1 MKRIEQETQETT
13 VNSTV
18 NGSPISATHGRQGY
32 FAQIRQMSF
41 AEIYRRFGTILIF
54 IGIFVL
60 ASLLDETFLTTGNL
74 TNVLRQVVVVS
85 LLACGV
91 TFIIILGHID
101 VSLGSVV
108 ALTGTVAA
116 SVMAMTQNIGLAVSA
131 GIGMGILTGLLNG
144 WVVTYFKI
152 PSFIMTL
159 AMTTI
164 ARGAILL
171 YTAGTPVSGLGDF
184 SVIGQGFVGP
194 VPISVLILIAAA
206 AVCWI
211 LLNRTRF
218 GRHVYA
224 VGGNIK
230 AAHASGIHT
239 DGVLRKAF
247 ILNGVLAAIAGI
259 VLMSRVNSGQPA
271 AGVAYEFDAITAVV
285 VGGTS
290 LMGGTGTI
298 TGTLIGAMII
308 GVINNI
314 LNLMNVSSYWQMIIK
329 GLIIAVAVILDVKT
343 KTAGVGKKARG
354 G

>member
-1 MKRIEQETQETT
+1 M
-13 VNSTV
+13 S
-18 NGSPISATHGRQGY
+18 NGIQTPYSQS
-32 FAQIRQMSF
+32 FADNTGFFARLRRMSF
-41 AEIYRRFGTILIF
+41 SEIYRRYGTILIF

-60 ASLLDETFLTTGNL
+60 ASLLDENFLTAPNL

-108 ALTGTVAA
+108 ALTGTIAA
-116 SVMAMTQNIGLAVSA
+116 SVMSLTGNLGLAVAA
-131 GIGMGILTGLLNG
+131 GLGMGVVTGLLNG
-144 WVVTYFKI
+144 WIITTFKI

-159 AMTTI
+159 AMTTV

-171 YTAGTPVSGLGDF
+171 YTEGAPISGLGDF
-184 SVIGQGFVGP
+184 AIIGQGFVGP
-194 VPISVLILIAAA
+194 VPISVIIL
-206 AVCWI
+206 AVVAVACWV
-211 LLNRTRF
+211 LLNRTSF

-224 VGGNIK
+224 VGGNIR

-239 DGVLRKAF
+239 DSVLRKAF
-247 ILNGVLAAIAGI
+247 VLNGLLAAIAGI
-259 VLMSRVNSGQPA
+259 VLMSRINSGQPA

-298 TGTLIGAMII
+298 TGTLIGSLII

-314 LNLMNVSSYWQMIIK
+314 LNLMNVSSYWQMIVK

-343 KTAGVGKKARG
+343 KSAGAGRKA
-354 G
+354 

>member
-1 MKRIEQETQETT
+1 M
-13 VNSTV
+13 STV
-18 NGSPISATHGRQGY
+18 IKETNGSEPRGV
-32 FAQIRQMSF
+32 FAKIRQMGF
-41 AEIYRRFGTILIF
+41 AAIYRKYGTILIF

-60 ASLLDETFLTTGNL
+60 ASLLNETFLTTGNL

-108 ALTGTVAA
+108 ALTGTIAA
-116 SVMAMTQNIGLAVSA
+116 SVMSMTQSIPLAIAA
-131 GIGMGILTGLLNG
+131 GIAVGVLVGFING
-144 WVVTYFKI
+144 FVVTYFKI

-159 AMTTI
+159 ATTTV
-164 ARGAILL
+164 ARGAVLL
-171 YTAGTPVSGLGDF
+171 YTAGIPVTDLGDF
-184 SVIGQGFVGP
+184 KVIGQGSVGP
-194 VPISVLILIAAA
+194 IPISVLILLAVVG
-206 AVCWI
+206 VCWV
-211 LLNRTRF
+211 LLNRTVF

-224 VGGNIK
+224 VGGNAK
-230 AAHASGIHT
+230 AALASGINT
-239 DGVLRKAF
+239 DGVIRKAF
-247 ILNGVLAAIAGI
+247 VFNGVLCAIAGI
-259 VLMSRVNSGQPA
+259 VLMSRINSGQPA

-298 TGTLIGAMII
+298 TGTIIGAMII

-314 LNLMNVSSYWQMIIK
+314 LNLMNVSSYWQQIVK

-343 KTAGVGKKARG
+343 KSSGARKKA
-354 G
+354 

>member
-1 MKRIEQETQETT
+1 
-13 VNSTV
+13 
-18 NGSPISATHGRQGY
+18 
-32 FAQIRQMSF
+32 
-41 AEIYRRFGTILIF
+41 
-54 IGIFVL
+54 
-60 ASLLDETFLTTGNL
+60 
-74 TNVLRQVVVVS
+74 VVVVS

-108 ALTGTVAA
+108 ALTGTIAA
-116 SVMAMTQNIGLAVSA
+116 SVMAATQNIGLAVAA
-131 GIGMGILTGLLNG
+131 GIAMGVVTGLING

-159 AMTTI
+159 AMTTV

-171 YTAGTPVSGLGDF
+171 YTAGVPVSGLGDF
-184 SVIGQGFVGP
+184 SIIGQGFVGP
-194 VPISVLILIAAA
+194 VPISVLILIGAAL
-206 AVCWI
+206 VCWV

-218 GRHVYA
+218 GRYVYA

-247 ILNGVLAAIAGI
+247 VLNGVLAAIAGI

-290 LMGGTGTI
+290 LMGGTGTM

-343 KTAGVGKKARG
+343 KTAGAGKKVRG

>member
-1 MKRIEQETQETT
+1 MNTMAQAPNT
-13 VNSTV
+13 
-18 NGSPISATHGRQGY
+18 SAPLTDLRPTSVFERLREMG
-32 FAQIRQMSF
+32 FA
-41 AEIYRRFGTILIF
+41 AIYRKYGTFLIF
-54 IGIFVL
+54 IGIFIL
-60 ASLLDETFLTTGNL
+60 ASLLDENFLTASNL

-108 ALTGTVAA
+108 ALTGTIAA
-116 SVMAMTQNIGLAVSA
+116 SVMSITGNIPLALAA
-131 GIGMGILTGLLNG
+131 GVVMGVITGLLNG
-144 WVVTYFKI
+144 WIVTYFKI

-159 AMTTI
+159 AMTTV

-171 YTAGTPVSGLGDF
+171 YTAGIPVSGLGNF
-184 SVIGQGFVGP
+184 SVIGQGNIGP
-194 VPISVLILIAAA
+194 VPISVIILALCVV
-206 AVCWI
+206 VCWV
-211 LLNRTRF
+211 LLNRTQF

-230 AAHASGIHT
+230 AAQASGIDT
-239 DGVLRKAF
+239 DSVIRKAF
-247 ILNGVLAAIAGI
+247 ILNGVLVAIAGI

-298 TGTLIGAMII
+298 TGTVVGAMII

-314 LNLMNVSSYWQMIIK
+314 LNLINVSSYWQMIIK
-329 GLIIAVAVILDVKT
+329 GMIIAVAVILDVKT
-343 KTAGVGKKARG
+343 KAAGMRKKA
-354 G
+354 

>member
-1 MKRIEQETQETT
+1 M
-13 VNSTV
+13 
-18 NGSPISATHGRQGY
+18 
-32 FAQIRQMSF
+32 FASIRQMGF

-60 ASLLDETFLTTGNL
+60 ASSLNETFLTTGNL

-108 ALTGTVAA
+108 ALTGTLAA
-116 SVMAMTQNIGLAVSA
+116 SVMSLTGNLPLALAA
-131 GIGMGILTGLLNG
+131 GIGAGIVTGLING
-144 WVVTYFKI
+144 WVITTFKI

-159 AMTTI
+159 AMTTV

-171 YTAGTPVSGLGDF
+171 YTEGVPVSGLGEDF
-184 SVIGQGFVGP
+184 KLIGQGSVGP
-194 VPISVLILIAAA
+194 VPVSVIILIAVVLVAW
-206 AVCWI
+206 V
-211 LLNRTRF
+211 LLNRTKF
-218 GRHVYA
+218 GRHLYA
-224 VGGNIK
+224 VGGNAK
-230 AAHASGIHT
+230 AALASGINT
-239 DGVLRKAF
+239 DSVLRRAF
-247 ILNGVLAAIAGI
+247 IFNGILAAIAGI

-298 TGTLIGAMII
+298 TGTIIGSMII

-314 LNLMNVSSYWQMIIK
+314 LNLMNVSSYWQQIVK

-343 KTAGVGKKARG
+343 KTGGARKKA
-354 G
+354 

>member
-1 MKRIEQETQETT
+1 VNEQA
-13 VNSTV
+13 
-18 NGSPISATHGRQGY
+18 NGDTMNTATKIAPPEAPMGFIAKIRDMG
-32 FAQIRQMSF
+32 FA
-41 AEIYRRFGTILIF
+41 AIYRRYGTILIF
-54 IGIFVL
+54 IGIFIL

-101 VSLGSVV
+101 VSLGSVL
-108 ALTGTVAA
+108 ALTGTLAA
-116 SVMAMTQNIGLAVSA
+116 SVMSLTQNIGLAIAAGVAA
-131 GIGMGILTGLLNG
+131 GIVVGLING
-144 WVVTYFKI
+144 YVITYFKI

-159 AMTTI
+159 ATTTV

-171 YTAGTPVSGLGDF
+171 YTAGVPVTNLGNF
-184 SVIGQGFVGP
+184 SVIGQGSIGP
-194 VPISVLILIAAA
+194 VPISVLILA
-206 AVCWI
+206 AVVAVSWV
-211 LLNRTRF
+211 LLNRTKF
-218 GRHVYA
+218 GRHCYA

-230 AAHASGIHT
+230 AAQASGIYT
-239 DGVLRKAF
+239 DRVIRKAF
-247 ILNGVLAAIAGI
+247 VFNGILVAIAGI

-298 TGTLIGAMII
+298 MGTVIGAMII

-343 KTAGVGKKARG
+343 KSAGRRKKV
-354 G
+354 

>member
-1 MKRIEQETQETT
+1 MTKTDSA
-13 VNSTV
+13 VNTASSTA
-18 NGSPISATHGRQGY
+18 SPGFIDHLREMG
-32 FAQIRQMSF
+32 FA
-41 AEIYRRFGTILIF
+41 AIYRKYGTFLIF
-54 IGIFVL
+54 VSIFVL
-60 ASLLDETFLTTGNL
+60 ASFLDENFLTAANL
-74 TNVLRQVVVVS
+74 TNVLRQVVVLT

-108 ALTGTVAA
+108 ALAGTLAA
-116 SVMAMTQNIGLAVSA
+116 SVMAMTGNLWLAIAVGLGV
-131 GIGMGILTGLLNG
+131 GVMVGLLNG
-144 WVVTYFKI
+144 WVITYFKI

-159 AMTTI
+159 AMTTM

-171 YTAGTPVSGLGDF
+171 YTAGVPISGLGDF
-184 SVIGQGFVGP
+184 SVIGQGSVGP
-194 VPISVLILIAAA
+194 VPISVIIMLVCVV
-206 AVCWI
+206 VCWV
-211 LLNRTRF
+211 LLNRTQF

-230 AAHASGIHT
+230 AAQASGINT
-239 DGVLRKAF
+239 DSVIRKAF
-247 ILNGVLAAIAGI
+247 ILNGVLVAIAGI
-259 VLMSRVNSGQPA
+259 VLMSRINSGQPA

-298 TGTLIGAMII
+298 TGTVVGAMII

-343 KTAGVGKKARG
+343 KAAGMRKKA
-354 G
+354 

>member
-1 MKRIEQETQETT
+1 
-13 VNSTV
+13 V
-18 NGSPISATHGRQGY
+18 
-32 FAQIRQMSF
+32 
-41 AEIYRRFGTILIF
+41 
-54 IGIFVL
+54 
-60 ASLLDETFLTTGNL
+60 
-74 TNVLRQVVVVS
+74 
-85 LLACGV
+85 
-91 TFIIILGHID
+91 
-101 VSLGSVV
+101 
-108 ALTGTVAA
+108 
-116 SVMAMTQNIGLAVSA
+116 
-131 GIGMGILTGLLNG
+131 
-144 WVVTYFKI
+144 
-152 PSFIMTL
+152 
-159 AMTTI
+159 
-164 ARGAILL
+164 
-171 YTAGTPVSGLGDF
+171 
-184 SVIGQGFVGP
+184 
-194 VPISVLILIAAA
+194 
-206 AVCWI
+206 

-218 GRHVYA
+218 GRYVYA

-247 ILNGVLAAIAGI
+247 VLNGVLAAIAGI

-290 LMGGTGTI
+290 LMGGTGTM

-343 KTAGVGKKARG
+343 KTAGAGKKVRG

>member
-1 MKRIEQETQETT
+1 M
-13 VNSTV
+13 
-18 NGSPISATHGRQGY
+18 
-32 FAQIRQMSF
+32 FASIRQMGF

-54 IGIFVL
+54 IGIFML
-60 ASLLDETFLTTGNL
+60 ASSLNETFLTTGNL

-108 ALTGTVAA
+108 ALTGTLAA
-116 SVMAMTQNIGLAVSA
+116 SVMSLTGSLPLALAA
-131 GIGMGILTGLLNG
+131 GIGAGIVTGLING
-144 WVVTYFKI
+144 WVITTFKI

-159 AMTTI
+159 AMTTV

-171 YTAGTPVSGLGDF
+171 YTEGVPVSGLGEDF
-184 SVIGQGFVGP
+184 KLIGQGSVGP
-194 VPISVLILIAAA
+194 VPVSVLILIAVVLVAW
-206 AVCWI
+206 V
-211 LLNRTRF
+211 LLNRTKF
-218 GRHVYA
+218 GRHLYA
-224 VGGNIK
+224 VGGNAK
-230 AAHASGIHT
+230 AALASGINT
-239 DGVLRKAF
+239 DSVLRRAF
-247 ILNGVLAAIAGI
+247 IFNGILAAIAGI

-298 TGTLIGAMII
+298 TGTIIGSMII

-314 LNLMNVSSYWQMIIK
+314 LNLMNVSSYWQQIVK

-343 KTAGVGKKARG
+343 KTGGARKKA
-354 G
+354 